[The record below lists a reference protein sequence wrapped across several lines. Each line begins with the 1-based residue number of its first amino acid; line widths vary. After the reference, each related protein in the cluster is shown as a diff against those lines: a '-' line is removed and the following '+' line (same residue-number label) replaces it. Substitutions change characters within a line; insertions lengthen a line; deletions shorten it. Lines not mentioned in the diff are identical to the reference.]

1 MITIDID
8 PVAFY
13 LGSIEVR
20 WYGIIVALAVLSL
33 ALWMWRQ
40 ITRNKDRIPPVDP
53 TVAIPA
59 IASGF
64 GMAKLFHV
72 IDGWDYYS
80 QNLGEIFGGAG
91 LSVFGGIIG
100 VSLFFWIYSRKRHYP
115 FWFIADLAAPGTLLA
130 QAIGRVACTINGC
143 CHGKFCEAAPSWLP
157 WTIRY
162 STDYPLPHGY
172 FVQPELLGQTLYP
185 TTVYEII
192 FNMSLF
198 GVLLKL
204 RGRLKPDGALFM
216 LYLAAY
222 SVWRIGSG
230 FLRAGTPYLFGL
242 TAAQYISIAVLAFT
256 VPALVLMMRRAKTQ
270 SDAE

>member
-1 MITIDID
+1 MITINID
-8 PVAFY
+8 PVAFH
-13 LGSIEVR
+13 LGFIEVR

-33 ALWMWRQ
+33 VLWMWRQ

-53 TVAIPA
+53 IVAIPA

-72 IDGWDYYS
+72 IDLWDYYS
-80 QNLGEIFGGAG
+80 QNLGEVFGGAG

-100 VSLFFWIYSRKRHYP
+100 ASLFFWIYSRKGRYP
-115 FWFIADLAAPGTLLA
+115 FWFIADLAAPGTILA

-143 CHGKFCEAAPSWLP
+143 CFGLSCELAAPSWLP
-157 WTIRY
+157 WGIIYTHPDSY
-162 STDYPLPHGY
+162 APLG
-172 FVQPELLGQTLYP
+172 VAVIP

-192 FNMSLF
+192 FNMALF
-198 GVLLKL
+198 SILLKL
-204 RGRLKPDGALFM
+204 RGRLKPDGALFL

-222 SVWRIGSG
+222 SAWRFGSG

-242 TAAQYISIAVLAFT
+242 QAAQYISIAVLAVT
-256 VPALVLMMRRAKTQ
+256 IPALVLVMRRAKTKV
-270 SDAE
+270 

>member
-1 MITIDID
+1 MMITISID

-13 LGSIEVR
+13 LGPIEVR

-40 ITRNKDRIPPVDP
+40 ITANKDRIPPVDP
-53 TVAIPA
+53 IIAVPA
-59 IASGF
+59 VASGF
-64 GMAKLFHV
+64 GMARLFHV

-80 QNLGEIFGGAG
+80 QNLGAIFGGAG
-91 LSVFGGIIG
+91 LSVFGGIVG

-143 CHGKFCEAAPSWLP
+143 CFGLSCALAAPSWLP
-157 WTIRY
+157 WGIIYTHPNSY
-162 STDYPLPHGY
+162 APLGVALIP
-172 FVQPELLGQTLYP
+172 V
-185 TTVYEII
+185 TVYEII
-192 FNMSLF
+192 FNMALF
-198 GVLLKL
+198 GILLKL

-222 SVWRIGSG
+222 SAWRIGSG
-230 FLRAGTPYLFGL
+230 FLRVGTPYLFGL
-242 TAAQYISIAVLAFT
+242 TAAQYISIAVLAFAIS
-256 VPALVLMMRRAKTQ
+256 ALVLMMRRAKTQ
-270 SDAE
+270 A

>member
-8 PVAFY
+8 PVA
-13 LGSIEVR
+13 LHIGSIEIR
-20 WYGIIVALAVLSL
+20 WYGIIVALAVMTL

-157 WTIRY
+157 WGIIYTHPNSY
-162 STDYPLPHGY
+162 APLGVALIP
-172 FVQPELLGQTLYP
+172 V
-185 TTVYEII
+185 TVYEII
-192 FNMSLF
+192 FNMALF
-198 GVLLKL
+198 GILLKL

-242 TAAQYISIAVLAFT
+242 TAAQCISIAVLAFAI
-256 VPALVLMMRRAKTQ
+256 PALVLMMRRAKTQ

>member
-1 MITIDID
+1 MMITISID

-40 ITRNKDRIPPVDP
+40 ITANKDRIPPVDP
-53 TVAIPA
+53 SVAIPA
-59 IASGF
+59 VASGF

-80 QNLGEIFGGAG
+80 QNLGAIFGGAG

-143 CHGKFCEAAPSWLP
+143 CFGLSCALAAPSWLP
-157 WTIRY
+157 WGIIYAHPNSYAPLGVALIPVTI
-162 STDYPLPHGY
+162 
-172 FVQPELLGQTLYP
+172 
-185 TTVYEII
+185 YEIV

-204 RGRLKPDGALFM
+204 RRRLKPDGALFM

-230 FLRAGTPYLFGL
+230 FLRAGTPYLSGL
-242 TAAQYISIAVLAFT
+242 TAAQYISIAVLAAAI
-256 VPALVLMMRRAKTQ
+256 PALVLMMRRAKTKG
-270 SDAE
+270 